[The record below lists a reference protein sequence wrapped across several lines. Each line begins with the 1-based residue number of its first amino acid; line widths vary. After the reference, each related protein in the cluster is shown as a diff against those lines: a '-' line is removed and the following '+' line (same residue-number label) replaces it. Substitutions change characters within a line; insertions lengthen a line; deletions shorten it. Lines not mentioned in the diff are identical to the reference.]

1 MVRLLSKSV
10 SIKTLGTKRASQVRN
25 NFINA
30 ANEMMP
36 ERLVLCTTGSQFTFG
51 I

>member
-1 MVRLLSKSV
+1 MAELKKLDVDYLFPMHCS
-10 SIKTLGTKRASQVRN
+10 GN

-30 ANEMMP
+30 ANAMMP

-51 I
+51 A